1 MKLQEMFNKE
11 IDRDIKGVI
20 KIGQEDDENVY
31 QELEE
36 YVVTRELDRHFSR
49 FFDAY
54 KDGIGGYTDK
64 MGIWISGFF
73 GSGKSHFLK
82 ILSYLLKNRTVNG
95 KKAVEYFTDKIDDP
109 MVMADITR
117 AGNVSS
123 DVILFNID
131 SKSDSDTK
139 SDQELIVKVFN
150 KVFNEMQGFS
160 GASPWLADLE
170 RLMAKEGT
178 YDTFKAKFE
187 EIAENPWEEM
197 RDEYYFIEDDIVEA
211 LTSATKMSEDA
222 ARNWFNKAQDNYSLS
237 VEKFA
242 NKVRDYIESKKE
254 EHHVI
259 FLVDEMGQY
268 IGEDSNLMLNLQTV
282 VEDLGTYCGG
292 KAWVVV
298 TSQQAIDSISTKVR
312 GNDFSKI
319 QGRFNTRLSLSSANV
334 DEVIKKRILA
344 KKDPVKETLEQIY
357 LEKEAILNNLITF
370 SSDTAE
376 MKTYKNSEDFVAVY
390 PFIPYQFN
398 LLQSVFT
405 AIRRHGASGKHLSEG
420 ERSLLSAYQETAIQ
434 VMDQDA
440 GVLVPFS
447 AFYQTIETFL
457 DHDVRTVMIHAE
469 SNDRLNSFDVEVLKL
484 LFLIKWVEEIPA
496 NIENIATLLVK
507 NIDDDKIEIKKAI
520 EQALGKL
527 MRETLLQKNGQEYIF
542 LTNDEQDVNRQIQEI
557 QVDIKEVIKEIGEEI
572 FTGIYGENKFKYNH
586 KYHFA
591 FNKTID
597 DRHIANPHHEFGIKI
612 ITPYYEMGGALTEQE
627 MKMMS
632 SRENNLIIKLPED
645 TAAITEMEEVKKITT
660 YLQRKG
666 GQTGNTSIDEI
677 KVRKGREKT
686 ERSERVK
693 HLLTEGLREAEF
705 YVNSQKLDIKTKSP
719 KERINEGLKAVVNN
733 IYNKL
738 SYIKVFVEN
747 NKDLHD
753 LLFNEE
759 SQIELFGE
767 DKKNGN
773 HLGEDEV
780 RRYVYF
786 SKERNMAITAKT
798 LMEHFSKPPYG
809 WLDNDIR
816 GILIALLQ
824 KEEIRF
830 QLGSEYVQSKDE
842 NLITYLTKKEYT
854 DRLVIEKRDKV
865 NLKHLQ
871 IAKDLGKDLF
881 GYASLPEDEDGL
893 MVRLK
898 ELGKE
903 ELSEINNLLVRY
915 EQRKKY
921 PYPGRRL
928 LEDGEALLNE
938 MLEIKDP
945 SSFYRKLVDREN
957 EFLDYSEDVKDVK
970 SFFNNQKNLFDKA
983 AEKLEIYHAN
993 ETYVTDQSLIDLVKK
1008 IEDIIINKEP
1018 YKQIKELP
1026 MLSDEFVK
1034 GYTELLEK
1042 EAEPVKSIIDEKEK
1056 VVLEELESSEFKETL
1071 EQSFKGKF
1079 KDLRSRLASAQN
1091 FHEVIAKKDEADRI
1105 KTACLN
1111 ELDRKKKEALKERE
1125 KQKRDPND
1133 KTGEGKVENYIPVKP
1148 KEKKRISAVQLFN
1161 TIQELETEEQVDEL
1175 VEYIRKSLKE
1185 ELKNNIKITF
1195 S

>member
-1 MKLQEMFNKE
+1 MKLHKMFNKE

-54 KDGIGGYTDK
+54 KEGIGDYTDK

-139 SDQELIVKVFN
+139 SDKELIVKVFN

-170 RLMAKEGT
+170 RLMTKEGT
-178 YDTFKAKFE
+178 YGAFKSKFE
-187 EIAENPWEEM
+187 EINGEPWEEM

-211 LTSATKMSEDA
+211 LTLTTKMSEDA
-222 ARNWFNKAQDNYSLS
+222 ARNWFNKAQDSYSLS

-242 NKVRDYIESKKE
+242 NKVKEYIEAKDQ

-298 TSQQAIDSISTKVR
+298 TSQQAIDSISSKVR

-319 QGRFNTRLSLSSANV
+319 QGRFNTRLSLSSGNV

-344 KKDPVKETLEQIY
+344 KSEPAEETLELIY
-357 LEKEAILNNLITF
+357 NEKEAVLNNLITF
-370 SSDTAE
+370 SADTAE
-376 MKTYKNSEDFVAVY
+376 MKTYKNAEDFVSVY

-420 ERSLLSAYQETAIQ
+420 ERSLLSAYQETAVQ
-434 VMDQDA
+434 VKDEEA

-447 AFYQTIETFL
+447 SFYETIETFL

-469 SNDRLNSFDVEVLKL
+469 DNDRLNSFDVEVLKL

-496 NIENIATLLVK
+496 NIENLATLLVK

-520 EQALGKL
+520 EQSLGKL
-527 MRETLLQKNGQEYIF
+527 IRETLIQKNGQEYIF

-586 KYHFA
+586 KYHFS
-591 FNKTID
+591 FNKIID

-612 ITPYYEMGGALTEQE
+612 ITPYFDMGGALTEQE

-677 KVRKGREKT
+677 KIRKGRERT

-693 HLLTEGLREAEF
+693 HLLTEALREAEF
-705 YVNSQKLDIKTKSP
+705 YVNSQKLDMKTKSP

-738 SYIKVFVEN
+738 SYVKAFVES

-753 LLFNEE
+753 LLFNDEN
-759 SQIELFGE
+759 QIEFFGE

-773 HLGEDEV
+773 HLAEDEV
-780 RRYVYF
+780 RRYVYLA
-786 SKERNMAITAKT
+786 KERSMAITAKT
-798 LMEHFSKPPYG
+798 LMEHFSKLPYG

-816 GILIALLQ
+816 GILIALLR

-830 QLGSEYVQSKDE
+830 QLGSEYIQSKDD

-871 IAKDLGKDLF
+871 IAKELGKDLF
-881 GYASLPEDEDGL
+881 GYASLPDDEDGL

-898 ELGKE
+898 ELAKE
-903 ELSEINNLLVRY
+903 ELGEINNLLVRY
-915 EQRKKY
+915 EQRKDY
-921 PYPGRRL
+921 PYPGRRI
-928 LEDGEALLNE
+928 LEDGEALLKE
-938 MLEIKDP
+938 ILEIKEP
-945 SSFYRKLVDREN
+945 AGFYRKLVDLE
-957 EFLDYSEDVKDVK
+957 EELLDYSDDVKEVK
-970 SFFNNQKNLFDKA
+970 GFFNNQKEIFDKA
-983 AEKLEIYHAN
+983 AEKLKIYHAN
-993 ETYVTDQSLIDLVKK
+993 ETYVTDQELIDLVKK
-1008 IEDIIINKEP
+1008 IEDIVTDRTP
-1018 YKQIKELP
+1018 YTRIKELP
-1026 MLSDEFVK
+1026 NLSNEFVE
-1034 GYTELLEK
+1034 GYTDLLEK
-1042 EAEPVKSIIDEKEK
+1042 EAKPIKVIIDEKESI
-1056 VVLEELESSEFKETL
+1056 VLEELESSEFKETL
-1071 EQSFKGKF
+1071 EKPCKEKF
-1079 KDLRSRLASAQN
+1079 KSLRSRLESAQN

-1105 KTACLN
+1105 KTACLK
-1111 ELDRKKKEALKERE
+1111 ELDKKKEEARKERE
-1125 KQKRDPND
+1125 KVDEVPK
-1133 KTGEGKVENYIPVKP
+1133 VKP
-1148 KEKKRISAVQLFN
+1148 GEKTPPPYKPAPPKQKKRISAVELFN
-1161 TIQELETEEQVDEL
+1161 TVQEIETEEQVDEL
-1175 VEYIRKSLKE
+1175 VDNIRKTLKE
-1185 ELKNNIKITF
+1185 ELKNNTKITF